1 MFYDTNLYRSSP
13 TLLEFTSD
21 DIPNNHEVT
30 PIEPNEAVAV
40 DPLDDSVVVCDETVP
55 ALPSS
60 ILIPNEVWTVR
71 IQDRGCNKSELE
83 KKTYKKSQIPGIGPD
98 DDKRYYYG
106 LASIAID
113 FIKLFNKEQE
123 LGKGWSKVPKN
134 KTDVKITII
143 KRIQGLRKEGD
154 NGKYTLSQATFVGMM
169 ENVWGARSVDTT
181 PHHNDRVRL
190 FGMIM
195 TLLQFREVY
204 QKLAEGVTSR
214 DGIDD
219 PNLNNTQMF
228 QNLAFSFG
236 NEEVVITLPEE
247 ACDLDRIEEINPN
260 DITRIRITRDCKVY
274 VFNQYL
280 LL

>member
-1 MFYDTNLYRSSP
+1 M
-13 TLLEFTSD
+13 
-21 DIPNNHEVT
+21 
-30 PIEPNEAVAV
+30 
-40 DPLDDSVVVCDETVP
+40 
-55 ALPSS
+55 
-60 ILIPNEVWTVR
+60 
-71 IQDRGCNKSELE
+71 
-83 KKTYKKSQIPGIGPD
+83 
-98 DDKRYYYG
+98 
-106 LASIAID
+106 
-113 FIKLFNKEQE
+113 
-123 LGKGWSKVPKN
+123 
-134 KTDVKITII
+134 KITII

-195 TLLQFREVY
+195 TLPQFREVY

-214 DGIDD
+214 DGIDN

-247 ACDLDRIEEINPN
+247 SCDLDRIEEINPN
-260 DITRIRITRDCKVY
+260 DITRIRIMRDCKLFVL
-274 VFNQYL
+274 NQYITL
-280 LL
+280 

>member
-1 MFYDTNLYRSSP
+1 
-13 TLLEFTSD
+13 
-21 DIPNNHEVT
+21 
-30 PIEPNEAVAV
+30 
-40 DPLDDSVVVCDETVP
+40 
-55 ALPSS
+55 
-60 ILIPNEVWTVR
+60 
-71 IQDRGCNKSELE
+71 
-83 KKTYKKSQIPGIGPD
+83 
-98 DDKRYYYG
+98 
-106 LASIAID
+106 
-113 FIKLFNKEQE
+113 
-123 LGKGWSKVPKN
+123 
-134 KTDVKITII
+134 
-143 KRIQGLRKEGD
+143 
-154 NGKYTLSQATFVGMM
+154 M
-169 ENVWGARSVDTT
+169 ENIWGAQSVDTT

-195 TLLQFREVY
+195 TLPQFREVY

-228 QNLAFSFG
+228 QNLAFLFG

-260 DITRIRITRDCKVY
+260 DITRIRITRYCKRY